1 MDIQQ
6 LSVALRQAQG
16 RIIGR
21 AWEDQAFKAKL
32 LSDPR
37 AAIEQA
43 SGIKLPAGVSVKV
56 LEETE
61 DTLYF
66 VIPSSPLSAVGYNAE
81 GELSDEALAKVAG
94 GEWVESGNRGCPTYP
109 GYPDPSCG

>member
-1 MDIQQ
+1 VDIQQ

-21 AWEDQAFKAKL
+21 AWEDEAFKAKL

-43 SGIKLPAGVSVKV
+43 SGLQLPAGVSVKV
-56 LEETE
+56 VEETE

-66 VIPSSPLSAVGYNAE
+66 VIPRSPLGAE
-81 GELSDEALAKVAG
+81 RELSDEALAKVAG

>member
-1 MDIQQ
+1 MSDKTP
-6 LSVALRQAQG
+6 SVALREVQG
-16 RIIGR
+16 KLIGR
-21 AWEDQAFKAKL
+21 AWEDQAFKARL

-43 SGIKLPAGVSVKV
+43 TGLKLPAGVSVKV
-56 LEETE
+56 LQETA

-66 VIPSSPLSAVGYNAE
+66 VIPLSPLGAE
-81 GELSDEALAKVAG
+81 GELSDEALAAVAG
-94 GEWVESGNRGCPTYP
+94 GDWAQSGNRGCPTYP

>member
-1 MDIQQ
+1 MDIQK

-43 SGIKLPAGVSVKV
+43 SGLKLPAGVSVKV
-56 LEETE
+56 VEETG

-66 VIPSSPLSAVGYNAE
+66 VIPSSPLSAE

>member
-1 MDIQQ
+1 VDIQK

-21 AWEDQAFKAKL
+21 AWADKEFEKAL
-32 LSDPR
+32 LADPH
-37 AAIEQA
+37 AAIQKVA
-43 SGIKLPAGVSVKV
+43 GIEIPPGVSVKV

-66 VIPSSPLSAVGYNAE
+66 VIPSSPLSAE